1 MKKHILYFAPN
12 DRPSMKILEIIRD
25 NGIMEDFEY
34 VDVIR
39 QRPLPSIIKSVPTI
53 LAENVVV
60 PLVGK
65 AAFDWLENTKYF
77 YQRTDNINNV
87 VVNPNIQ
94 NDETLKYN
102 PRKEFTGLRD
112 DEVVDEV
119 VVKDVKIKKE
129 VSDRN
134 LAGEVASRNNN
145 LYLAMKQ
152 KSDELKKALLK
163 RK

>member
-1 MKKHILYFAPN
+1 MKKHILYFAMN
-12 DRPSMKILEIIRD
+12 DRPSMKLLEIIKN
-25 NGIMEDFEY
+25 NGIIDDFEFI
-34 VDVIR
+34 DVVK
-39 QRPLPSIIKSVPTI
+39 QKSLPTIIKSVPTI

-65 AAFDWLENTKYF
+65 AAFDWIENSKFF

-87 VVNPNIQ
+87 IVNPVIN

-102 PRKEFTGLRD
+102 PRKEFTGIKD
-112 DEVVDEV
+112 DDVENEINIKDTKVV
-119 VVKDVKIKKE
+119 KE

-145 LYLAMKQ
+145 LYLMMKQ
-152 KSDELKKALLK
+152 KSDELKKALFK